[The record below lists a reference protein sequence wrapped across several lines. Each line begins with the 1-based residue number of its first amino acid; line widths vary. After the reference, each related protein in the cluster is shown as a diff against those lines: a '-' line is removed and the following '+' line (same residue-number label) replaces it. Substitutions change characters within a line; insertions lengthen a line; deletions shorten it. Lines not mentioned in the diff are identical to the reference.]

1 MNPAFYI
8 AKRYLFS
15 KKSLNV
21 IHILSGISM
30 VGILVGSA
38 ALIIILSV
46 FNGFEDTILSM
57 YTKINPDLKIEPLR
71 GKFFNPNGAALAEIK
86 QDSRLLNYTEVVQ
99 EKVLLRYGKS
109 QYIASIKGVSD
120 EFLANSSLDSTL
132 LAGEFKLK
140 QNDEPRAIIGSAVQG
155 YLAVNI
161 GDNFQ
166 PIEVY
171 SPAKGKTN
179 SLNPADEFAMNAIFP
194 GGVFQPQE
202 DLDNLILVPIDF
214 ARNLLGENELVSAI
228 EIRIKPGAS
237 VKDFEQ
243 DLKRKLGT
251 SFKVKNRF
259 QQNELLYK
267 ILNSEKWAIF
277 LILTF
282 VLIIAIFNIIGS
294 LSMLVIDKK
303 KDIAILSSM
312 GASKALIRRIF
323 FTEGMLI
330 AIIGCIAGLLLGA
343 AFCVLQQKTGWIKM
357 DEGSSLLISAYPVRL
372 KWTDFIWIVLTVIS
386 ISAIASA
393 ISSSLSVKSLNRLKE
408 DL

>member
-1 MNPAFYI
+1 M
-8 AKRYLFS
+8 FS
-15 KKSLNV
+15 KKSLNAIHV
-21 IHILSGISM
+21 ISGISM

-57 YTKINPDLKIEPLR
+57 YNKINPDIRVEPAK
-71 GKFFNPNGAALAEIK
+71 GKFFNPNEATFTEIK
-86 QDSRLLNYTEVVQ
+86 QDPRVLNYTEVVQ

-109 QYIASIKGVSD
+109 QYIASLKGVSD
-120 EFLANSSLDSTL
+120 EFLSNSTIDSTL
-132 LAGEFKLK
+132 IEGEFKLV
-140 QNDEPRAIIGSAVQG
+140 QNGEPRAIIGSAVQA

-161 GDNFQ
+161 GDHFQ
-166 PIEVY
+166 PIEIY
-171 SPAKGKTN
+171 SPAKGETN
-179 SLNPADEFAMNAIFP
+179 SLNPADEFAMNTIFP

-202 DLDNLILVPIDF
+202 EVDNQILVPITF
-214 ARNLLGENELVSAI
+214 ARNLLGEHELVSAI
-228 EIRIKPGAS
+228 EIRLKPETNAA
-237 VKDFEQ
+237 DFQE
-243 DLKRKLGT
+243 DLKQKLGRD
-251 SFKVKNRF
+251 FLVKNRI

-312 GASKALIRRIF
+312 GASKRLIRRIF

-330 AIIGCIAGLLLGA
+330 ALIGCLAGLLLGA
-343 AFCVLQQKTGWIKM
+343 AFCVFQQKTGWIKM
-357 DEGSSLLISAYPVRL
+357 DEGSSLLISAYPVSL
-372 KWTDFIWIVLTVIS
+372 KWTDFIWVVLTVIS
-386 ISAIASA
+386 ISAIASS
-393 ISSSLSVKSLNRLKE
+393 ISSSLSVKSLNQLKK

>member
-1 MNPAFYI
+1 MNTAFYI

-15 KKSLNV
+15 KKSLNA
-21 IHILSGISM
+21 IHIISGISM

-57 YTKINPDLKIEPLR
+57 YNKINPDVRIEPAK
-71 GKFFNPNGAALAEIK
+71 GKFFNPNDAAFTQIK
-86 QDSRLLNYTEVVQ
+86 QDPRVLNYAEVVQ

-120 EFLANSSLDSTL
+120 GFLTNNSLDSTL
-132 LAGEFKLK
+132 IEGEFNLV
-140 QNDEPRAIIGSAVQG
+140 QNGEPRAIIGSAVQA

-161 GDNFQ
+161 GDHFQ
-166 PIEVY
+166 QIEIY

-179 SLNPADEFAMNAIFP
+179 SLNPADEFAMNTIFP
-194 GGVFQPQE
+194 VGVFQPQE
-202 DLDNLILVPIDF
+202 EVDNQILVPITF
-214 ARNLLGENELVSAI
+214 ARNLLGENKSVSAI
-228 EIRIKPGAS
+228 EIRLKPESNAA
-237 VKDFEQ
+237 DFQE
-243 DLKRKLGT
+243 DLKQKLGT
-251 SFKVKNRF
+251 DFLVKNRI

-312 GASKALIRRIF
+312 GASKRLIRRIF

-330 AIIGCIAGLLLGA
+330 ALIGCLAGLVLGA
-343 AFCVLQQKTGWIKM
+343 AFCVFQQKTGWIKM
-357 DEGSSLLISAYPVRL
+357 DEGSSLLISAYPVSL
-372 KWTDFIWIVLTVIS
+372 KWTDFIWVVLTVIS

>member
-1 MNPAFYI
+1 MNTAFYI

-15 KKSLNV
+15 KKSLNA
-21 IHILSGISM
+21 IHIISGISM

-57 YTKINPDLKIEPLR
+57 YNKINPDMRIEPAK
-71 GKFFNPNGAALAEIK
+71 GKFFNPNNAAFTQIK
-86 QDSRLLNYTEVVQ
+86 QDPRVLNYTEVVQ

-120 EFLANSSLDSTL
+120 GFLTNNSLDSTL
-132 LAGEFKLK
+132 IEGEFKLV
-140 QNDEPRAIIGSAVQG
+140 QNGEPRAIIGSAVQT

-161 GDNFQ
+161 GDHFQ
-166 PIEVY
+166 PIEIY

-179 SLNPADEFAMNAIFP
+179 SLNPADEFSMNTIFP

-202 DLDNLILVPIDF
+202 EVDNQILVPITF
-214 ARNLLGENELVSAI
+214 ARNLLGENESVSAI
-228 EIRIKPGAS
+228 EIRLKPESNAA
-237 VKDFEQ
+237 DFQE
-243 DLKRKLGT
+243 DLKQKLGAD
-251 SFKVKNRF
+251 FLVKNRI

-312 GASKALIRRIF
+312 GASKRLIRRIF

-330 AIIGCIAGLLLGA
+330 ALIGCLAGLVLGA
-343 AFCVLQQKTGWIKM
+343 AFCVFQQKTGWIKM
-357 DEGSSLLISAYPVRL
+357 DEGSSLLISAYPVSL
-372 KWTDFIWIVLTVIS
+372 KWTDFIWVVLTVIS